1 MMRCAALHG
10 TPAEVV
16 LVNQPADK
24 GKLITVL
31 LKVCRGRELPGYM
44 GGRSRPRTGP
54 PRGNSLRRND
64 SSSMT
69 SHCSHDLS
77 HTDDGLPNRP
87 DRALD
92 NRHSKE
98 HEPATGASC
107 QRSRKLSS
115 PIFRKDGHCRTGSR
129 AYMLD
134 QGPLGRLTGS
144 LERGAGEIF
153 RCRYPRTTSRRRDL
167 YSELSDAAQR
177 GAGSW
182 SASNGSNIPGNHQNA
197 AAHQTQQRRHDRGWG
212 PRDST

>member
-1 MMRCAALHG
+1 MNR
-10 TPAEVV
+10 
-16 LVNQPADK
+16 PADE
-24 GKLITVL
+24 GKLIAVL

-115 PIFRKDGHCRTGSR
+115 PIFRKDGQCRTGPKVTCWIRVLWDVPRSVSNGEP
-129 AYMLD
+129 AKSFGAATPGQL
-134 QGPLGRLTGS
+134 L
-144 LERGAGEIF
+144 AGEIF
-153 RCRYPRTTSRRRDL
+153 TL
-167 YSELSDAAQR
+167 
-177 GAGSW
+177 
-182 SASNGSNIPGNHQNA
+182 N
-197 AAHQTQQRRHDRGWG
+197 
-212 PRDST
+212 